1 MRTKKLVFLIMITML
16 SMLLLGIT
24 KVEATT
30 DISNKTWIEG
40 ITTSLDIATTLDTD
54 PNVFGAY
61 GKGEPAITK

>member
-30 DISNKTWIEG
+30 DISNNT
-40 ITTSLDIATTLDTD
+40 
-54 PNVFGAY
+54 
-61 GKGEPAITK
+61 